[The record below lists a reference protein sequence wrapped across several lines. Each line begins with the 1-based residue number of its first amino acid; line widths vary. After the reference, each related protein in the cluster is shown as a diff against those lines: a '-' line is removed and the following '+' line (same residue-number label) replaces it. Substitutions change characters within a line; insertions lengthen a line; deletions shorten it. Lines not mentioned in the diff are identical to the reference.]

1 MSLTAFLSG
10 ASGFV
15 GSNLARVL
23 TSQGWDTHALVRAG
37 SSLAELE
44 DVPVTLH
51 EGDLT
56 ERDSLLQAI
65 PDGTDA
71 VFHVAASTNFWSRG
85 NALQDLVNIDGTRNM
100 IAAAEAAGAR
110 RFIHTSSFTTWGFRN
125 TRLTEDS
132 DRTADTDWIN
142 YVRSKHQAENEV
154 LQANAAGRIDAVIL
168 NPAHILGPGDHNN
181 WSRMIRMIHLGKLL
195 MAPPGG
201 GNFCDVRQVAQ
212 AHVHAFQRGRSGEKY
227 LLGGEYADFTEIVA
241 ITGEVLDKRVPRT
254 AAPAWIMRAWGQ
266 VNAGFARLTGNPPD
280 ITPESATMVSY
291 RVNCDSSKA
300 QRELEYRFTPLQTL
314 IENTAEWMKTKG
326 LLS

>member
-15 GSNLARVL
+15 GSNLARAL

-85 NALQDLVNIDGTRNM
+85 NAQQDRVNIDGTRNM

-142 YVRSKHQAENEV
+142 YVRSKNQAENEV

-280 ITPESATMVSY
+280 ITPESAAMVSY

-300 QRELEYRFTPLQTL
+300 QRELEYRFTPLRTL

>member
-1 MSLTAFLSG
+1 MRLTAFLSG

-15 GSNLARVL
+15 GSNLARALV
-23 TSQGWDTHALVRAG
+23 SQGWDTHALVRPG
-37 SSLAELE
+37 SSQSELE
-44 DVPVTLH
+44 DIPMTLH

-56 ERDSLLQAI
+56 DPDSLVRAI
-65 PDGTDA
+65 PDRADA

-85 NALQDLVNIDGTRNM
+85 NEQQDRVNIDGTRNM
-100 IAAAEAAGAR
+100 IAAAESARAG

-142 YVRSKHQAENEV
+142 YVRSKHKAEKEV
-154 LQANAAGRIDAVIL
+154 LQANASDRIDAVIL
-168 NPAHILGPGDHNN
+168 NPAHILGPGDYNN
-181 WSRMIRMIHLGKLL
+181 WSRMIRMIYQGKLL

-201 GNFCDVRQVAQ
+201 GNFSDVQQVAQ
-212 AHVHAFQRGRSGEKY
+212 AHIHAFRRGRSGEKY

-241 ITGEVLDKRVPRT
+241 ITGDVLGRRVPRS
-254 AAPAWIMRAWGQ
+254 AAPAWIMQAWGQ
-266 VNAGFARLTGNPPD
+266 VNAGLARLTGNPPD
-280 ITPESATMVSY
+280 ITPESAAMVSY
-291 RVNCDSSKA
+291 RVDCDSDKA
-300 QRELEYRFTPLQTL
+300 QRELGYRFTSIRTL